1 MHERRNRSCNAE
13 DEAILIEKRRPKV
26 ATVHQEL
33 RAMLVVTTYF
43 GFHETAPRRSAT
55 RYRLRSSTNRKTV
68 GIRQEPKN
76 RGIEWCVDYWME
88 LPLFSSQKRLSLDI
102 QKAAYEQRLRNNPRG
117 LANSL
122 IGAGVGNQN
131 PLWKQ
136 LEKITGRVL
145 VIVGE

>member
-1 MHERRNRSCNAE
+1 MHERRNRSSKAE
-13 DEAILIEKRRPKV
+13 HQAILIEKRRPKV

-76 RGIEWCVDYWME
+76 REIEWRVDT
-88 LPLFSSQKRLSLDI
+88 
-102 QKAAYEQRLRNNPRG
+102 AT
-117 LANSL
+117 
-122 IGAGVGNQN
+122 IGATTEQPGGSKTKD
-131 PLWKQ
+131 PAH
-136 LEKITGRVL
+136 TMTPSSVL
-145 VIVGE
+145 